1 MSGVQGDE
9 RKERALCREK
19 RIGPVKRE
27 LFPARGKDHE
37 MFPAFC
43 TGAVPAVLVEGLW
56 HIENNRILV
65 MAIRASKTD
74 HVPGSR
80 PNH

>member
-1 MSGVQGDE
+1 M
-9 RKERALCREK
+9 L
-19 RIGPVKRE
+19 
-27 LFPARGKDHE
+27 
-37 MFPAFC
+37 PAFC

-56 HIENNRILV
+56 HIENYRILI
-65 MAIRASKTD
+65 MALRASKTD